1 VIERRRKPD
10 VTIGQRW
17 SQKDS
22 IARRRLRDDRVL
34 TANAAIV
41 PERNK
46 STRGGGDMELMRR
59 FRENWLSGGAIPRKH
74 TPATFNTLSRCL
86 LAGTVVAAIT
96 ALTATSV
103 RADEISELK
112 AELRAMNKRLSE
124 LEEQKGKVK
133 ALNDK
138 LKQMERQQDAHAAAP
153 PPGPIATKT
162 GPWDSLVA
170 GRPVHIVE
178 TSNTD
183 VLLYGIIEPTL
194 GYTTNVDT
202 KGRSTIGLNTSWF
215 SGNRWG
221 IFVKQKLFPEDNF
234 NLIARMESE
243 FELPSGNMDTP
254 GVLFNR
260 DAWVGF
266 ESPMLGKFTVGRQNT
281 LPRDVANIWGDPY
294 GDSKLTTNEGG
305 FSNVNN
311 FKQLIFYT
319 SGGNGAGGQGDTR
332 YDQGFVWKKV
342 FDNGLYLGAAY
353 NFGDGNGPGGPLGSG
368 PIPGASFDKGS
379 SEAVAAGYN
388 AGQFHIS
395 SFYTRSNVLE
405 IPTIGTTNVG
415 HIHQSFGIG
424 GNWDGGLLR
433 LDAGYIRYTADQ
445 GFVGTRNDDVVTVSG
460 KIKPSQFYDFEL
472 GWQDFFA
479 HNAALTAAGY
489 TYVPFKDASSAVA
502 TGTGTRMTTYASFMY
517 HPIPN
522 VDVYVAGD
530 HLKTTG
536 GYSASQAHLH
546 DTADEVVTG
555 VRYKW

>member
-1 VIERRRKPD
+1 MK
-10 VTIGQRW
+10 
-17 SQKDS
+17 
-22 IARRRLRDDRVL
+22 
-34 TANAAIV
+34 
-41 PERNK
+41 
-46 STRGGGDMELMRR
+46 LMRQT
-59 FRENWLSGGAIPRKH
+59 REQWLSGGAIPRKCIS
-74 TPATFNTLSRCL
+74 ATFKTLSRCML
-86 LAGTVVAAIT
+86 VGTMATAIASLIAAP
-96 ALTATSV
+96 V

-112 AELRAMNKRLSE
+112 AEIRAMNKRLSE
-124 LEEQKGKVK
+124 VEEQRGKVK
-133 ALNDK
+133 ALNDR
-138 LKQMERQQDAHAAAP
+138 LKQMERQQDAHAALP
-153 PPGPIATKT
+153 PPGPMATKAG
-162 GPWDSLVA
+162 GPLDSLVA
-170 GRPVHIVE
+170 GRPVHIIE
-178 TSNTD
+178 TSGTD

-202 KGRSTIGLNTSWF
+202 KGRATVGLNTSWF

-221 IFVKQKLFPEDNF
+221 IFVKQKLFPEDGV

-266 ESPMLGKFTVGRQNT
+266 ESPLLGKFTVGRQNT

-342 FDNGLYLGAAY
+342 LDNGLYLGAAY
-353 NFGDGNGPGGPLGSG
+353 NFGDGNGPGGPNGSG

-415 HIHQSFGIG
+415 HIHQSWGVG
-424 GNWDGGLLR
+424 GNWDGGLVR
-433 LDAGYIRYTADQ
+433 LNAGYIHYTADQ
-445 GFVGTRNDDVVTVSG
+445 GLVGIRNDDVVTVST
-460 KIKPSQFYDFEL
+460 KITPSKLYDFEL

-479 HNAALTAAGY
+479 KNAALTGAGY
-489 TYVPFKDASSAVA
+489 TFVPFKDASTAVA
-502 TGTGTRMTTYASFMY
+502 TGTGTRMTTYASFIY
-517 HPIPN
+517 HPVSN

-536 GYSASQAHLH
+536 GYSASQAHKH

>member
-1 VIERRRKPD
+1 MKLV
-10 VTIGQRW
+10 GQIR
-17 SQKDS
+17 QQ
-22 IARRRLRDDRVL
+22 
-34 TANAAIV
+34 
-41 PERNK
+41 
-46 STRGGGDMELMRR
+46 
-59 FRENWLSGGAIPRKH
+59 WLSGGAIPGNSGPKS
-74 TPATFNTLSRCL
+74 FGTLSRCML
-86 LAGTVVAAIT
+86 VGTMAVAIASVAAT
-96 ALTATSV
+96 PV
-103 RADEISELK
+103 RADELGELK
-112 AELRAMNKRLSE
+112 AEIRAMNKRLSE
-124 LEEQKGKVK
+124 MEEQKTKVK

-138 LKQMERQQDAHAAAP
+138 VKQMERAKEAQASVP
-153 PPGPIATKT
+153 PPGPMVTKT
-162 GPWDSLVA
+162 GPWDSFVA
-170 GRPVHIVE
+170 GRPVHIIE
-178 TSNTD
+178 TSGTD
-183 VLLYGIIEPTL
+183 VLLYGLLEPTL

-202 KGRSTIGLNTSWF
+202 KGRSTVGLNTSWF

-221 IFVKQKLFPEDNF
+221 LFVKQKLFPEDGV
-234 NLIARMESE
+234 NLIARLESE

-266 ESPMLGKFTVGRQNT
+266 ESPLLGKFTVGRQNT
-281 LPRDVANIWGDPY
+281 LPRDVVNIWGDPY

-305 FSNVNN
+305 FTNVNN

-353 NFGDGNGPGGPLGSG
+353 NFGDGNGPGGPNGSG

-388 AGQFHIS
+388 AGEFHIS
-395 SFYTRSNVLE
+395 TFYTRSNVLE
-405 IPTIGTTNVG
+405 IPTMGTTNVG
-415 HIHQSFGIG
+415 HIHQSYGIG

-433 LDAGYIRYTADQ
+433 LNAGYMHYTADQ
-445 GFVGTRNDDVVTVSG
+445 GLVGTRNDDVVTVSG
-460 KIKPSQFYDFEL
+460 KITPSKFYDFEL

-479 HNAALTAAGY
+479 KNAALTASGY

-502 TGTGTRMTTYASFMY
+502 TGTGTRMTTYASFIY

-522 VDVYVAGD
+522 VDIYVAGD
-530 HLKTTG
+530 HLNTTG

-546 DTADEVVTG
+546 NSADEVVTG
-555 VRYKW
+555 VRYKF

>member
-1 VIERRRKPD
+1 MKRLGQIRER
-10 VTIGQRW
+10 
-17 SQKDS
+17 
-22 IARRRLRDDRVL
+22 
-34 TANAAIV
+34 
-41 PERNK
+41 
-46 STRGGGDMELMRR
+46 
-59 FRENWLSGGAIPRKH
+59 WLSSGATLGNYQPGS
-74 TPATFNTLSRCL
+74 FGTLSRRML
-86 LAGTVVAAIT
+86 VGAIAIAVAVLA
-96 ALTATSV
+96 ATPA
-103 RADEISELK
+103 RASDSGEISELK
-112 AELRAMNKRLSE
+112 AEIRAMNKRLSE
-124 LEEQKGKVK
+124 MEEQKGKVK

-138 LKQMERQQDAHAAAP
+138 LRQLEKQKDAQASVP
-153 PPGPIATKT
+153 PPSAPMAKKT
-162 GPWDSLVA
+162 GPWDSLVS
-170 GRPVHIVE
+170 GKPVHIIE
-178 TSNTD
+178 TEGTD
-183 VLLYGIIEPTL
+183 VLLYGLLEPTL
-194 GYTTNVDT
+194 GYTTNVDA
-202 KGRSTIGLNTSWF
+202 KGRTTIGLNTSWF

-234 NLIARMESE
+234 NLLARLESE

-266 ESPMLGKFTVGRQNT
+266 ESPELGKFTVGRQNT

-305 FSNVNN
+305 FTNVNN

-319 SGGNGAGGQGDTR
+319 GGGNGANGQGDTR

-342 FDNGLYLGAAY
+342 FDNGLYLGAAF
-353 NFGDGNGPGGPLGSG
+353 NFGDGNGPGGPNGSG

-379 SEAVAAGYN
+379 TEAVAVGYN
-388 AGQFHIS
+388 AGQFHVS
-395 SFYTRSNVLE
+395 AFYTRANVLE

-415 HIHQSFGIG
+415 HIHQSAGVG
-424 GNWDGGLLR
+424 GNWDGGLVR
-433 LDAGYIRYTADQ
+433 LDAGYIHYTADQ
-445 GFVGTRNDDVVTVSG
+445 GVFGTRTDDVVTVST
-460 KIKPSQFYDFEL
+460 KIAPSKLYDFEL

-479 HNAALTAAGY
+479 KNAALTGAGY
-489 TYVPFKDASSAVA
+489 TFVPFKDATAAVG
-502 TGTGTRMTTYASFMY
+502 TGTGTRMTTYASAIY

-536 GYSASQAHLH
+536 GYSASQAHQH

>member
-1 VIERRRKPD
+1 MKRL
-10 VTIGQRW
+10 GQ
-17 SQKDS
+17 
-22 IARRRLRDDRVL
+22 I
-34 TANAAIV
+34 
-41 PERNK
+41 
-46 STRGGGDMELMRR
+46 
-59 FRENWLSGGAIPRKH
+59 REQWLSSGVAPGKCGPGSLG
-74 TPATFNTLSRCL
+74 TLSRCML
-86 LAGTVVAAIT
+86 VGTIATAIAALVVTPA
-96 ALTATSV
+96 
-103 RADEISELK
+103 RASDANEISELK
-112 AELRAMNKRLSE
+112 AEIRAMNKRLSE
-124 LEEQKGKVK
+124 MEEQKGKVK

-138 LKQMERQQDAHAAAP
+138 LRQLEKQKDAQASVPAPNAPMAA
-153 PPGPIATKT
+153 KT
-162 GPWDSLVA
+162 GPWDSLIS
-170 GRPVHIVE
+170 GQPVHIVE
-178 TSNTD
+178 TSGTD

-194 GYTTNVDT
+194 GYVTNVDT
-202 KGRSTIGLNTSWF
+202 KGQSTVGLNTSWF

-221 IFVKQKLFPEDNF
+221 LFVKQKLFPEDNF

-266 ESPMLGKFTVGRQNT
+266 ESPALGKFTVGRQNT

-305 FSNVNN
+305 FTNVNN

-353 NFGDGNGPGGPLGSG
+353 NFGDGNGPGGPNGSG

-388 AGQFHIS
+388 AGEFHVS
-395 SFYTRSNVLE
+395 AFYTRANVLE
-405 IPTIGTTNVG
+405 IPTIGTTNIG
-415 HIHQSFGIG
+415 HIHQSYGLG

-433 LDAGYIRYTADQ
+433 LDAGYIHYTADQ
-445 GFVGTRNDDVVTVSG
+445 GVVGIRNDDVVTVSG
-460 KIKPSQFYDFEL
+460 KIKPSKLYDFEL

-479 HNAALTAAGY
+479 KNAALTGAGY
-489 TYVPFKDASSAVA
+489 TFVPFKDATSAVA

-530 HLKTTG
+530 HLKTSG
-536 GYSASQAHLH
+536 GYSASQAHKH
-546 DTADEVVTG
+546 DTADELVTG